1 MGRGEMAYLP
11 KSLRQRLMMPALRPS
26 DWGGRAM
33 QRYLREFS
41 ASLQVRLL
49 RGEHLMLLGPRGS
62 GKSEVLQEVYARLRR
77 SGAPCAYC
85 PVTKSLDHITCALES
100 AYPGVDTDE
109 ITRRAA
115 RVRLWNAADRRMGVL
130 LLDEFCG
137 VSTALV
143 AFLRRLHGKIAG
155 VLSAVDVDDERER
168 RAVRPWR
175 YGATSVRMPLA
186 TKTQL
191 SKLLLAREAEF
202 GLSEFDAPA
211 RARFVAAA
219 RGRPGWIV
227 ECTELA
233 RQPRYRCEHGLLV
246 SVLCIDTEAAVRYRS
261 LEMLRPDIP
270 PRAQRWPVAYY
281 GPRDQ
286 PVRK

>member
-1 MGRGEMAYLP
+1 
-11 KSLRQRLMMPALRPS
+11 
-26 DWGGRAM
+26 M

-41 ASLQVRLL
+41 TSLQARLL

-62 GKSEVLQEVYARLRR
+62 GKSAVLQELYARLRR

-85 PVTKSLDHITCALES
+85 PVTKSLNHITCALES
-100 AYPGVDTDE
+100 AYPGVDTGE

-137 VSTALV
+137 VSTAMV

-175 YGATSVRMPLA
+175 YGAMSVRVPLA

-191 SKLLLAREAEF
+191 SKLLLAREAEL
-202 GLSEFDAPA
+202 GLSEFDPPA

-219 RGRPGWIV
+219 RGRPGWII

-233 RQPRYRCEHGLLV
+233 RMPRYWCERGLLV

-261 LEMLRPDIP
+261 LEMLRPDSAARAAVASGVIQSTRRVSPEMTVDLSSRP
-270 PRAQRWPVAYY
+270 PRVDRRH
-281 GPRDQ
+281 RD
-286 PVRK
+286 